1 MTPDELH
8 RFIIQ
13 GENASVEFKEQATE
27 DVLGGLST
35 DIAALA
41 NTQGG
46 IIVFGI
52 TDKKD
57 PMGCILKGGE
67 RERISHEASNCRPA
81 ITTDFDEIAFATRNF
96 LVVKVPR
103 SSIVH
108 SDNRRR
114 FPVPIGNTTDH
125 LDSVGL
131 SVLLRERGQ
140 VSHEQAQQV
149 AAQAERERHPI
160 PGDELSLLLRTLKDG
175 RPARLEALRDFWAL
189 TGRYVI
195 LDREDV
201 ASAIEGVLTSGSEE
215 EKESTLDALRAIHQF
230 GTAAEKETLW
240 RWRDILKHIA
250 MSSPRTQTASKAFFI
265 LVLLMD
271 EFVIEVLMH

>member
-1 MTPDELH
+1 MGPQ
-8 RFIIQ
+8 RS
-13 GENASVEFKEQATE
+13 A
-27 DVLGGLST
+27 GG
-35 DIAALA
+35 
-41 NTQGG
+41 
-46 IIVFGI
+46 
-52 TDKKD
+52 
-57 PMGCILKGGE
+57 
-67 RERISHEASNCRPA
+67 PA
-81 ITTDFDEIAFATRNF
+81 ITIDFDDVAFATRNF

-114 FPVPIGNTTDH
+114 FPVRIGNTTDY

-140 VSHEQAQQV
+140 VPHEQAQQV
-149 AAQAERERHPI
+149 AAKAEREGHPI
-160 PGDELSLLLRTLKDG
+160 PGDELSLFLRTLKDG
-175 RPARLEALRDFWAL
+175 GAARLEALRDFWAL
-189 TGRYVI
+189 ARQYVL

-201 ASAIEGVLTSGSEE
+201 ASAVESVLTSGSEE
-215 EKESTLDALRAIHQF
+215 EKESTLDALRAIHQV

-271 EFVIEVLMH
+271 ELVIEVLMYWITRIEESTYRNLQPLAYLSGVSLSPEFKRSIREAMYALLSKDKGDDVSRRVPELLEAIRWR